1 MSEPPGILIA
11 AASGRAMAS
20 SARRA
25 GYAPFVVDYFADQD
39 TLECAERCVRI
50 EGGLADGFQLEPLMA
65 ACERAVG
72 ARSIEG
78 FVYGSGFEDRPELIS
93 AMAERWRLFGN
104 RADVVA
110 RVKDPIAFSR
120 LCADCDIPH
129 PETRLEKPRD
139 PRQWLARQRGG
150 SGGGHIRAF
159 ADSPAVDAQ
168 TYFQRQV
175 EGRPVSA
182 LVLGDGARCRVL
194 GFSEQWSTFQN
205 GRPFRFA
212 GAARPAALS
221 RSLEAQ
227 LASAIERVYAAVPLV
242 GLNSFDFLASN
253 RDYWLLEANPR
264 PGATFDIFEPITT
277 GPDTLLGQHVAAC
290 EGRLARAVGLDGACA
305 SQIVYADREIGCLP
319 KLDWPDWA
327 RDRQVECS
335 RLASGDPFCTVI
347 AAGATLTEARGQ
359 LSERV
364 AMIRSSIVA
373 MVA

>member
-1 MSEPPGILIA
+1 MEIGRTWSPGSRTRSRFPDFARTATFLIRKRGWKSLA
-11 AASGRAMAS
+11 IRDNGW
-20 SARRA
+20 
-25 GYAPFVVDYFADQD
+25 
-39 TLECAERCVRI
+39 LVR
-50 EGGLADGFQLEPLMA
+50 EGGLG
-65 ACERAVG
+65 AV
-72 ARSIEG
+72 
-78 FVYGSGFEDRPELIS
+78 
-93 AMAERWRLFGN
+93 
-104 RADVVA
+104 
-110 RVKDPIAFSR
+110 
-120 LCADCDIPH
+120 
-129 PETRLEKPRD
+129 
-139 PRQWLARQRGG
+139 
-150 SGGGHIRAF
+150 IRAF

-242 GLNSFDFLASN
+242 GSTASISW
-253 RDYWLLEANPR
+253 RRIATIALLEANPR

-335 RLASGDPFCTVI
+335 RSP
-347 AAGATLTEARGQ
+347 AA
-359 LSERV
+359 
-364 AMIRSSIVA
+364 IRSARS
-373 MVA
+373 